1 MSREALHESLS
12 AVMDNEADELEL
24 RRVLAVDGESE
35 TRATWARYQLA
46 RAAMHKELIEPRLD
60 IASAV
65 SAALADEPPLSQSEP
80 VQQPAAKAKGFA
92 WRSVGRVAVA
102 ASVTVAVLAG
112 VRLYNQDQVAG
123 PQIVQ
128 QQPAQPSIAAPQVN
142 QGPAVLAGYSDEKS
156 AEQLVSG
163 EQIEGW
169 HEKRLP
175 SYVRQHAQQA
185 AFGSESES
193 ALPYARAASMEE
205 R

>member
-24 RRVLAVDGESE
+24 RRMLAGDNPEL
-35 TRATWARYQLA
+35 RATWSRYQLA

-65 SAALADEPPLSQSEP
+65 SAALADEAAP
-80 VQQPAAKAKGFA
+80 VKAQRNGWKGL
-92 WRSVGRVAVA
+92 GRLAVA

-112 VRLYNQDQVAG
+112 VRLYNQNEVAG
-123 PQIVQ
+123 PQLAQ
-128 QQPAQPSIAAPQVN
+128 QAPQPSISVPQTS
-142 QGPAVLAGYSDEKS
+142 QGPAVLAGYS
-156 AEQLVSG
+156 EQTEAPAQATADGAPVEL
-163 EQIEGW
+163 W
-169 HEKRLP
+169 HEERLP

-185 AFGSESES
+185 AFGNGSES

>member
-24 RRVLAVDGESE
+24 RRVLATDGDTEMRS
-35 TRATWARYQLA
+35 TWSRYQLA
-46 RAAMHKELIEPRLD
+46 RAVMHKELIEPRLD

-65 SAALADEPPLSQSEP
+65 SAALADEPALS
-80 VQQPAAKAKGFA
+80 AAKTQPSA
-92 WRSVGRVAVA
+92 WRNIGRLAVA

-112 VRLYNQDQVAG
+112 VRLYNQSEVAG
-123 PQIVQ
+123 PQIAQ
-128 QQPAQPSIAAPQVN
+128 QAAQPTIAVPQAS
-142 QGPAVLAGYSDEKS
+142 QGPAVLAGYSES
-156 AEQLVSG
+156 ADAPAAQEAGAEASAD
-163 EQIEGW
+163 GW

-185 AFGSESES
+185 AFGAGSES
-193 ALPYARAASMEE
+193 ALPYARAASMED

>member
-24 RRVLAVDGESE
+24 RRVLAAGDDSE
-35 TRATWARYQLA
+35 MRSTWSRYQIA

-60 IASAV
+60 IAAAV
-65 SAALADEPPLSQSEP
+65 SAALADEATP
-80 VQQPAAKAKGFA
+80 VKPQGSP
-92 WRSVGRVAVA
+92 WRGLGRLAVA

-112 VRLYNQDQVAG
+112 VRLYNQNEAAG
-123 PQIVQ
+123 PQMAQ
-128 QQPAQPSIAAPQVN
+128 QVPQPALSVPQAG
-142 QGPAVLAGYSDEKS
+142 QGPAVLAGYSEGQKGEVS
-156 AEQLVSG
+156 AQTAAATAPVER
-163 EQIEGW
+163 W
-169 HEKRLP
+169 HEERLP

-185 AFGSESES
+185 AFGSGSEG

>member
-24 RRVLAVDGESE
+24 RRMLAGDNPEL
-35 TRATWARYQLA
+35 RATWSRYQLA

-65 SAALADEPPLSQSEP
+65 SAALADEAAP
-80 VQQPAAKAKGFA
+80 VKAQRNGWKGL
-92 WRSVGRVAVA
+92 GRLAVA

-112 VRLYNQDQVAG
+112 VRLYNQHEVAG
-123 PQIVQ
+123 PQLAQ
-128 QQPAQPSIAAPQVN
+128 QAPQPSISVPQTS
-142 QGPAVLAGYSDEKS
+142 QGPAVLAGYS
-156 AEQLVSG
+156 EQTEAPVQAAADG
-163 EQIEGW
+163 APVEGW
-169 HEKRLP
+169 HEERLP

-185 AFGSESES
+185 AFGNGSES
-193 ALPYARAASMEE
+193 ALPYARSASMDE

>member
-24 RRVLAVDGESE
+24 RRVLTADGDNEMRS
-35 TRATWARYQLA
+35 TWSRYQIA

-65 SAALADEPPLSQSEP
+65 TAALAEEPTIA
-80 VQQPAAKAKGFA
+80 VAKPQRFA
-92 WRSVGRVAVA
+92 WGNIGRLAVA

-112 VRLYNQDQVAG
+112 VRLYNQSDVAG
-123 PQIVQ
+123 PQVAQQAVQ
-128 QQPAQPSIAAPQVN
+128 PTIAVPQTN
-142 QGPAVLAGYSDEKS
+142 QGPAVLAGYSEGMRAPEVRASGAEVS
-156 AEQLVSG
+156 AD
-163 EQIEGW
+163 GW

-175 SYVRQHAQQA
+175 AFVRQHAQQA
-185 AFGSESES
+185 AFGSGSES
-193 ALPYARAASMEE
+193 ALPYARAASMED